1 MTVAPLSFS
10 MNGLPRGQGRPRAT
24 VRGKHASV
32 YKADKD
38 RKYEQSVGKVAAN
51 AMGDRPP
58 MVGALQIALRFRLP
72 IPRSYSRATR
82 IAMAAGEIAPTTKP
96 DLSNLVKA
104 IEDGMNTIV
113 FVDDAQIVRAVT
125 SKIYAERP
133 GVDVLVGPLQP
144 QEGANAS

>member
-1 MTVAPLSFS
+1 MTSPLTFS

-24 VRGKHASV
+24 IRGDHASV
-32 YKADKD
+32 YKAGPD
-38 RKYEQSVGKVAAN
+38 RKYEASVAKVARK

-58 MVGALQIALRFRLP
+58 MLGALQIALRFRLP
-72 IPRSYSRATR
+72 IPRSHTKAVR

-133 GVDVLVGPLQP
+133 GVDVMVRQLVS
-144 QEGANAS
+144 EGGVE

>member
-1 MTVAPLSFS
+1 MTMAPLTFS

-24 VRGKHASV
+24 ARGAHATVYKDKADRRYEASV
-32 YKADKD
+32 A
-38 RKYEQSVGKVAAN
+38 RVATS
-51 AMGDRPP
+51 AMAGRPP
-58 MVGALQIALRFRLP
+58 MLGALQIALRFRMP
-72 IPRSYSRATR
+72 IPRSHSKAVR

-113 FVDDAQIVRAVT
+113 FADDAQIVRAVT

-133 GVDVLVGPLQP
+133 GVDIRVSPFQP
-144 QEGANAS
+144 QESGQ